1 MKLKKAIITGGSG
14 FIGRHLVK
22 LVPEPIVVGR
32 SSKKLQKVLPNVQS
46 LEWHP
51 PELISKEVFDDVDVV
66 FHLAGENIYKGR
78 WNEEKKKRIFESR
91 QVGTRT
97 IVESMCQAKNRP
109 KVLISSSAVGY
120 YGDRGDEELTEDFGP
135 GSGFLAEVCQ
145 MWEME
150 AMRATSCGVRVVP
163 IRTGIVLGRDGGALV
178 EMLKVFRFGL
188 GGKLGKGN
196 QYMSWIHI
204 EDLVSIMTYCAQTDT
219 ISGPVNAVSPNPVT
233 NKEFTKTLAKVLR
246 RPAFMTVPATL
257 LKLVLGEFA
266 DAVLTSQRALPQ
278 KLLNSG
284 YQFRYPSLQDALTNL
299 LRKER

>member
-14 FIGRHLVK
+14 FIGRNLVK

-32 SSKKLQKVLPNVQS
+32 SSKKIQQIFPNVQCV
-46 LEWHP
+46 EWHP
-51 PELISKEVFDDVDVV
+51 PELIPKEIFDGVDVV

-135 GSGFLAEVCQ
+135 GTGFLSEVCQ

-163 IRTGIVLGRDGGALV
+163 IRTGIVLGRDGGALA
-178 EMLKVFRFGL
+178 EMLRIFRLGL
-188 GGKLGKGN
+188 GGKLGRGN
-196 QYMSWIHI
+196 QFMSWIHI
-204 EDLVSIMTYCAQTDT
+204 EDLVSIMAYCAQADT
-219 ISGPVNAVSPNPVT
+219 VSGPVNAVSPNPVT

-246 RPAFMTVPATL
+246 RPAFMTVPAPL
-257 LKLVLGEFA
+257 LRLVLGEFA
-266 DAVLTSQRALPQ
+266 EALLSSQRALPQ

-284 YQFRYPSLQDALTNL
+284 YQFRYPLLQDALVNL